1 MAITK
6 SFKLAELIRHLSYA
20 STTDS
25 ITTAKSMS
33 TKERTR
39 GNATKTA
46 TTQFNLDTFAHAT
59 FRAAKYII
67 AMSRG
72 SDFHSTEIM
81 LVHDG
86 SAVTL
91 TQYGTLKDATIATFD
106 ADISGDNVR
115 LRCTPASSSS
125 SVIKFERILVD
136 A

>member
-1 MAITK
+1 MAITN
-6 SFKLAELIRHLSYA
+6 SFKLAELVRHLTYD

-25 ITTAKSMS
+25 ILTAKSMTS
-33 TKERTR
+33 KDKSR
-39 GNATKTA
+39 GAATKTA
-46 TTQFNLDTFAHAT
+46 TTQFNLDTFAHAS
-59 FRAAKYII
+59 FRAAKYIV

-86 SAVTL
+86 SAVTI
-91 TQYGTLKDATIATFD
+91 TQYGTLKDASIATFD

-115 LRCTPASSSS
+115 LRCTPASVSS